1 MDHFLSDA
9 YSTEISQNVQTSHF
23 LLQAEIV
30 ILSFLVQSGMI
41 VTDLK
46 VIVRNIYRRSTHPGT
61 RLI

>member
-9 YSTEISQNVQTSHF
+9 YSTEISQKVQTTHF

-30 ILSFLVQSGMI
+30 ILSFLGQSGMI

-46 VIVRNIYRRSTHPGT
+46 VIVQSIYRRSIRSGT
-61 RLI
+61 